1 MAVISRHRFS
11 TQDGCCDTWK
21 PRACWGSS
29 VFKLESLSFRLCSKP
44 VYRSLWRSACTAD
57 CASSHKPSSM
67 GKEVNSSKLWRQ
79 VGMKERAR
87 EPLRSTKESEGGA
100 EQDLCASSPHFLHL
114 IASEV
119 LFFISF
125 HEGRVVFRSLCYQD
139 LHHLKLLTA
148 HCLTFLIVPKEK
160 YCCYIRQ
167 EGYSLQHLCRG
178 GCGKQEE
185 GKAVGGHLWD
195 ILGREEEHY
204 GKNKQLVW

>member
-1 MAVISRHRFS
+1 
-11 TQDGCCDTWK
+11 
-21 PRACWGSS
+21 
-29 VFKLESLSFRLCSKP
+29 
-44 VYRSLWRSACTAD
+44 
-57 CASSHKPSSM
+57 
-67 GKEVNSSKLWRQ
+67 
-79 VGMKERAR
+79 MKERAR

-139 LHHLKLLTA
+139 LHHLNLLTA
-148 HCLTFLIVPKEK
+148 HRLTLLIVPKEK

-195 ILGREEEHY
+195 ILGREEEHN